1 MYFTEKRRKTK
12 PNFTPARGKHD
23 KIRPIFTQKDTRDT
37 RP

>member
-23 KIRPIFTQKDTRDT
+23 KIRAIFPKET